1 MIHGAN
7 ARGSVGMRDDVSRL
21 IVMLRHRA
29 ARHADP
35 VAGDDGQKQRA
46 VVPMVI
52 VLRNG
57 RVKPNSASAR
67 KPSETGVS
75 VISPRSVPKSVYVGF
90 IAILKLPFKFDRS

>member
-7 ARGSVGMRDDVSRL
+7 ARGSVRMRGDVSRL

-57 RVKPNSASAR
+57 RVNRIPRAR
-67 KPSETGVS
+67 GNRVKQAFP
-75 VISPRSVPKSVYVGF
+75 
-90 IAILKLPFKFDRS
+90 